1 MKYIYTLFILL
12 TFPLFNDAQKSV
24 LFVDDSGDQFMNS
37 QYLASTL
44 DSLGIEYYYYD
55 ANGLNESP
63 FAEEML
69 AFDVVI
75 WHTSSWG
82 VGLHLW
88 NKDKT
93 LNPELVNY
101 LNNPK
106 AKFWLIGNDFMYD
119 KYGTPVVDF
128 NEGDFPYD
136 FLGISQYKSQSYADD
151 GKLGMPKATYMPT
164 SGIGV
169 NDLTW
174 SVGNLWYAD
183 GFLLA
188 PSATPVY
195 MMDGENNYPLKSEI
209 TGCSNITPA
218 KGHVLTYGFDLAL
231 AKNFDMMKDNVSAVL
246 NWFDGLATNNK
257 IKSLSINSAI
267 FPNPT
272 KGQFTIQLSS
282 KADVQINIDL
292 LDITGQF
299 ISSLD
304 NGINVN
310 STMSNIMVDVPSNI
324 ANGVYIIRLSSK
336 DSLKYMKLIIVN

>member
-1 MKYIYTLFILL
+1 MKYIYTLLILISFSLFIE
-12 TFPLFNDAQKSV
+12 AQNSV

-75 WHTSSWG
+75 WHTSTWG

-119 KYGTPVVDF
+119 KYGIPVLDF
-128 NEGDFPYD
+128 TDGDFPYD
-136 FLGISQYKSQSYADD
+136 YLGISQYKSQSYADD
-151 GKLGMPKATYMPT
+151 GKIGMPKTTYLPT

-188 PSATPVY
+188 PSAAPVY
-195 MMDGENNYPLKSEI
+195 IMDGDNNYPLKSEI
-209 TGCSNITPA
+209 TACNNITPA

-231 AKNFDMMKDNVSAVL
+231 ADNFGMMKDNVSAVL
-246 NWFDGLATNNK
+246 NWFGGLATNNK
-257 IKSLSINSAI
+257 VKSLSINSSI

-272 KGQFTIQLSS
+272 KGQCTIQLSS

-292 LDITGQF
+292 LNINGQF
-299 ISSLD
+299 IISLD

-310 STMSNIMVDVPSNI
+310 ATMSNVSLDIPSTI
-324 ANGVYIIRLSSK
+324 ADGVYIIRLSSK
-336 DSLKYMKLIIVN
+336 DSSQYMKIVLVH

>member
-1 MKYIYTLFILL
+1 MKYFYTILL
-12 TFPLFNDAQKSV
+12 LISFPLFMEAQKSI

-69 AFDVVI
+69 DFDAVI
-75 WHTSSWG
+75 WHTSTWG

-93 LNPELVNY
+93 LNPELVTY

-119 KYGTPVVDF
+119 KYGIPVADF
-128 NEGDFPYD
+128 TEGDFPYD
-136 FLGISQYKSQSYADD
+136 YLGISQYKSQSYEDD
-151 GKLGMPKATYMPT
+151 GKLGMPKATFMPN
-164 SGIGV
+164 SGLSV

-188 PSATPVY
+188 PSAAPVY
-195 MMDGENNYPLKSEI
+195 IMDGDNNYPLKSDI
-209 TGCSNITPA
+209 TGCTNITPA

-231 AKNFDMMKDNVSAVL
+231 AKNFDMMKDNVRAVL
-246 NWFDGLATNNK
+246 NWFDGLATSNK
-257 IKSLSINSAI
+257 VKSLSINSTI
-267 FPNPT
+267 FPNPSN
-272 KGQFTIQLSS
+272 GQFTIQLSS
-282 KADVQINIDL
+282 KADIQINIDL

-304 NGINVN
+304 NDINVN

-324 ANGVYIIRLSSK
+324 AGGIYIIRLSSK
-336 DSLKYMKLIIVN
+336 DSTKYMKLVLVN